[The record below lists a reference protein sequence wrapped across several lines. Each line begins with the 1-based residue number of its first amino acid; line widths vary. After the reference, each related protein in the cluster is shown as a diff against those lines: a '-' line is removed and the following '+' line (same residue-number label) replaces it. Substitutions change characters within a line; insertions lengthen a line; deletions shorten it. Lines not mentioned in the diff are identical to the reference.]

1 MIPAPLFHFDI
12 PEKGRKTKLIWFKQY
27 RNIRIDNEKE
37 MSDKV
42 CPNYVTSTLF
52 TVQAIYNNSN
62 TFHNVELFEQSILVH
77 Y

>member
-52 TVQAIYNNSN
+52 TV
-62 TFHNVELFEQSILVH
+62 
-77 Y
+77 